1 MLAKHI
7 DGFKGYCDVAAVPK
21 VHQRFLCFQMQN
33 IQWLRHLLSGRA
45 QSRPDDWFFVPNT
58 SRLRS
63 KWHCIIIEY
72 ESWITF

>member
-33 IQWLRHLLSGRA
+33 IQ
-45 QSRPDDWFFVPNT
+45 
-58 SRLRS
+58 
-63 KWHCIIIEY
+63 
-72 ESWITF
+72 

>member
-21 VHQRFLCFQMQN
+21 VHQRFLCFSDAKHPM
-33 IQWLRHLLSGRA
+33 IG
-45 QSRPDDWFFVPNT
+45 FFVPNT

-63 KWHCIIIEY
+63 K
-72 ESWITF
+72 